1 MRNLCFGMILLIF
14 ALTIQGCTYKA
25 KSGAPVSADS
35 ISSADSLKAV
45 NDTALKMSVPV
56 DNNDV
61 KFVTQTIQACIT
73 EAELGKLAIH
83 NAQNKRVKNFGAIMI
98 KDLNKAHKKLTVLA
112 NSKSI
117 LLPTSPDTTQQKTLN
132 EFSKKTGKDF
142 DTAYV
147 NYMITDHKNYI
158 AVFENQSKNAADADI
173 KRFAAKSL
181 RDLKNHLDAIMII
194 HGSMK

>member
-1 MRNLCFGMILLIF
+1 MRNLCFGMALLIVV
-14 ALTIQGCTYKA
+14 LTIQGCNHRGKNST
-25 KSGAPVSADS
+25 PVSTDS

-61 KFVTQTIQACIT
+61 TFVTQTIRACIT

-98 KDLNKAHKKLTVLA
+98 KDLNKAHSKLVVLA
-112 NSKSI
+112 NSKNI
-117 LLPTSPDTTQQKTLN
+117 PLPTNPDTTQQRTLS

-147 NYMITDHKNYI
+147 NYMISDHKNYI
-158 AVFENQSKNAADADI
+158 AVFENQSKNASDPDI
-173 KRFAAKSL
+173 KKFAAKSL

-194 HGSMK
+194 HGSMN